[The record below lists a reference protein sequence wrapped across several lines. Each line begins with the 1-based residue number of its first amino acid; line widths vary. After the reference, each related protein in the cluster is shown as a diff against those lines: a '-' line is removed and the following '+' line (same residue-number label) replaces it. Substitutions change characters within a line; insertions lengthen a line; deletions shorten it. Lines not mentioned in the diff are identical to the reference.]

1 MTEDNKIRVLSN
13 GALFDTEKK
22 RIVGLK
28 PELAK
33 KNVQITS
40 ENAAE
45 FVARRVERKREIIAQ
60 AANEAVE
67 RDDYKLKYGGD
78 AWIAAITE
86 AQYIKAT
93 TPDDPKATDAARFL
107 LQEAGISERQ
117 AIPQAD
123 APQLASLLGSVAA
136 AAVEAA
142 IRAGR
147 MEPVQVI
154 DADVIPMRQDT
165 GQGDG

>member
-1 MTEDNKIRVLSN
+1 MEQNKIRVLKN

-28 PELAK
+28 PELAE

-40 ENAAE
+40 QNAAE
-45 FVARRVERKREIIAQ
+45 FVARRMERKREIISQ

-67 RDDYKLKYGGD
+67 RDDYKMKYGGD

-123 APQLASLLGSVAA
+123 APQLAQLLGSVAA

-147 MEPVQVI
+147 MDNVI
-154 DADVIPMRQDT
+154 DVTPMRHDDE
-165 GQGDG
+165 QGDG

>member
-147 MEPVQVI
+147 MEPVQDI

>member
-1 MTEDNKIRVLSN
+1 MTEDNKIRILSN

-67 RDDYKLKYGGD
+67 RDDYRLKYGGD

-123 APQLASLLGSVAA
+123 APQLASILGSVAA

-147 MEPVQVI
+147 MDNVI
-154 DADVIPMRQDT
+154 DVTPMRHDDE
-165 GQGDG
+165 QGDE